1 MIKLRINT
9 KLMRAA
15 TMLLLMLL
23 TTTTAWALE
32 TYTVT
37 FVDADGT
44 VLSSAEY
51 YYGTAAADIV
61 KPADPTKA
69 ADAQYT
75 YTFSGW
81 SPAIAEVTGDATYT
95 ATYSSTVNKYTV
107 VFENAD
113 GTELSSA
120 EYDYGTDADDIV
132 KPADPTKAATAQY
145 TYTFNG
151 WSPAIASV
159 TGNATYTA
167 TYSSTVNKYTVVFK
181 DEDGTQLSSAEYDY
195 GTAAAD
201 IVKPADPTKAA
212 TAQYTYTFSGWSPE
226 IADVTGD
233 ATYTATYS
241 QTENPVVAYID
252 AIGNVHDD
260 LTGSTESTDD
270 DGVQAIPLTGTET
283 TLGIA
288 NTDTWYVVMNS
299 NTDESVDG
307 GLDLKYERAISS
319 TIQLLGNV
327 HLILADGATMEVV
340 NLSAEG
346 SAIYASSATLTVYG
360 QGGQTE
366 GALTVRAFGRGIFQG
381 SDDFKGTTTIN
392 GGQVT
397 IVGTDNG
404 GIVYGPTQGIA
415 GGDVIINGGTV
426 NINGA
431 TNFAISVDNVTINS
445 GTVKANV
452 DNSTL
457 GNGISAQH
465 VTINGGQVEAI
476 GILYGIYS
484 NYGDI
489 TLGWTKPTDYIKANT
504 YCVDVNQ
511 AVKTADGQRFVA
523 YNMAD
528 ESDISATAIV
538 SGTVYDVS
546 TLAGKTL
553 KPLDGLFISAP
564 AEVNVTLP
572 GSNQAA
578 TADFSIASTPYYIYK
593 GEGGTVGLD
602 KTDAG
607 MIADDQSVLWNL
619 TGATLDTYDY
629 IGTNG
634 ALQNTDNHLASFT
647 LGTQDVTVAIDFN
660 PFSMPGGYCGKST
673 VNDGKNVTW
682 SLTENGTDSNDK
694 VTYKLSIAKNA
705 NEGQTDYDMA
715 DYTSADAPWKDLTYN
730 AILVAD
736 EAAYN
741 AYKASLS
748 DADKAKLHSN
758 LLTLFG
764 QGATHTWATFCAAD
778 HYLMPDNCTAYA
790 VMSISNGTAMV
801 EEVPTTSNANVPYY
815 GKQVVPAF
823 APVLV
828 KRTSDVPTDGFKA
841 TFAGVED
848 FRNPGGWD
856 NGENENKCIDPDN
869 NLYIFNKAYGYNK
882 TIGYCWSEAEEDDRL
897 LGNMGIA
904 NEGSAITGLIDTNV
918 DDYTY
923 FALYNNQFIRI
934 EGDPGIQPHRAILKV
949 NNGHLTSGSQQA
961 PVLTIGTET
970 TSLSPVPSPKGEG
983 REYFYT
989 LDGRRLE
996 GKPTQK
1002 GIYIVNGKK
1011 RVVK

>member
-1 MIKLRINT
+1 MTIKKFFAPSTTRLGRQQWFRDARQR
-9 KLMRAA
+9 L
-15 TMLLLMLL
+15 TMVLMLVML
-23 TTTTAWALE
+23 TTATAWAQE
-32 TYTVT
+32 TKYTVT
-37 FVDADGT
+37 FVD
-44 VLSSAEY
+44 E
-51 YYGTAAADIV
+51 
-61 KPADPTKA
+61 
-69 ADAQYT
+69 
-75 YTFSGW
+75 
-81 SPAIAEVTGDATYT
+81 
-95 ATYSSTVNKYTV
+95 
-107 VFENAD
+107 D
-113 GTELSSA
+113 GTE
-120 EYDYGTDADDIV
+120 
-132 KPADPTKAATAQY
+132 
-145 TYTFNG
+145 
-151 WSPAIASV
+151 
-159 TGNATYTA
+159 
-167 TYSSTVNKYTVVFK
+167 
-181 DEDGTQLSSAEYDY
+181 LSSAEYDY

-201 IVKPADPTKAA
+201 IVKPADPTKAP
-212 TAQYTYTFSGWSPE
+212 TAEYTYTFSGWTPT
-226 IADVTGD
+226 IAEVTGD

-241 QTENPVVAYID
+241 ETETPKVAYID
-252 AIGNVHDD
+252 ANGKLHDD
-260 LTGSTESTDD
+260 LTSSTETTED

-288 NTDTWYVVMNS
+288 DTETWYVCNS
-299 NTDESVDG
+299 NLSYT
-307 GLDLKYERAISS
+307 A
-319 TIQLLGNV
+319 TIRLEGEV
-327 HLILADGATMEVV
+327 HLILADGKTMNVGTSESRIDGNGIMYYQYNGGQSLTIYGQIGGTGALNVYV
-340 NLSAEG
+340 TGDNR
-346 SAIYASSATLTVYG
+346 SAISAQSVTIN
-360 QGGQTE
+360 GGKVEVT
-366 GALTVRAFGRGIFQG
+366 GTSTGI
-381 SDDFKGTTTIN
+381 SAIDKVTIN

-397 IVGTDNG
+397 ATGSSY
-404 GIVYGPTQGIA
+404 GILA
-415 GGDVIINGGTV
+415 
-426 NINGA
+426 
-431 TNFAISVDNVTINS
+431 NS
-445 GTVKANV
+445 G
-452 DNSTL
+452 
-457 GNGISAQH
+457 
-465 VTINGGQVEAI
+465 
-476 GILYGIYS
+476 
-484 NYGDI
+484 DI
-489 TLGWTKPTDYIKANT
+489 ILGWTKPTDYIKANT

-511 AVKTADGQRFVA
+511 AVKTAEGKRFVA
-523 YNMAD
+523 FNMAN
-528 ESDISATAIV
+528 ESDISASAIV
-538 SGTVYDVS
+538 SGTVDDV
-546 TLAGKTL
+546 TILAGKTL

-564 AEVNVTLP
+564 AGINVTLP

-578 TADFSIASTPYYIYK
+578 TADFYMASTPYYIYK
-593 GEGGTVGLD
+593 GTGTVGLD

-634 ALQNTDNHLASFT
+634 ALQNTDNRLASFT

-660 PFSMPGGYCGKST
+660 PFTMPGGYCGKST
-673 VNDGKNVTW
+673 VNDGKNLTW

-705 NEGQTDYDMA
+705 TEGQTDYDMA
-715 DYTSADAPWKDLTYN
+715 DYTSADAPWKDLTYDI
-730 AILVAD
+730 ILVAD

-748 DADKAKLHSN
+748 DADKAKLRSN

-790 VMSISNGTAMV
+790 VMSISDGTAMV
-801 EEVPTTSNANVPYY
+801 KEVPTTSNDNVPYY

-848 FRNPGGWD
+848 FRNPGGWED
-856 NGENENKCIDPDN
+856 NGENDKKCIDPDN
-869 NLYIFNKAYGYNK
+869 NLYIFNNAYGYHK

-970 TSLSPVPSPKGEG
+970 TSLSPVPSPSREG
-983 REYFYT
+983 SSQRWYT
-989 LDGRRLE
+989 LDGRKLN

-1002 GIYIVNGKK
+1002 GIYVNGGRK
-1011 RVVK
+1011 VVIK